1 MFRFRIGDIE
11 VSQVV
16 DFVQPGTD
24 LQRLLPGLRSDDLE
38 RNIGWLAPHFIDAE
52 TRQFAITIQSWLIK
66 TQHHLILVDSCGG
79 NHKSRAHFPAF
90 DNRETPYLANLQAA
104 GATPDDIDFVFCT
117 HLHIDH
123 VGWNTRL
130 ENGRWVP
137 TFPNARY
144 LFAQADYD
152 HITPAPDVPQDTQGE
167 EAMFFDSVLPIVEAG
182 LATLIGPAH
191 AIDDSIMI
199 EARPG
204 HSPGH
209 SILRACSQGQ
219 SGLFS
224 GDALHHPLQIALP
237 ELNSFACLDADMARV
252 SRKQILDECAHAG
265 QLLVPAHFAA
275 PHIGRV
281 CAQQDAYRFYWN

>member
-1 MFRFRIGDIE
+1 MFRFHIGDIE
-11 VSQVV
+11 VTQVV

-24 LQRLLPGLRSDDLE
+24 LQRLLPDLRTEDLE
-38 RNIGWLAPHFIDAE
+38 RNIPWLAPHFIDAA
-52 TRQFAITIQSWLIK
+52 TRQFSITIQSWLIK
-66 TQHHLILVDSCGG
+66 TRHHLILVDSCGG

-90 DNRETPYLANLQAA
+90 HMRETGYLANLKAA
-104 GATPDDIDFVFCT
+104 GAVPEDIDFVFCT

-130 ENGRWVP
+130 EDGRWVP

-144 LFAQADYD
+144 LFSQADYD
-152 HITPAPDVPQDTQGE
+152 HMVPAPDVARGTEGE
-167 EAMFFDSVLPIVEAG
+167 EAIFFDSVLPIVEAG
-182 LATLIGPAH
+182 LATLIGPTH
-191 AIDDSIMI
+191 ELDGNLMV

-209 SILRACSQGQ
+209 SILRACSQGH

-237 ELNSFACLDADMARV
+237 DLNSFACLDGAMARI
-252 SRKQILDECAHAG
+252 SRKQILDECAQEG
-265 QLLVPAHFAA
+265 RLLVPAHFAA
-275 PHIGRV
+275 PHIGRIR
-281 CAQQDAYRFYWN
+281 ASTDGYHFAWQ